1 MKKFRKGFTLV
12 ELLIVI
18 AVIGTLG
25 AMATMGGQEA
35 NNIAAATKI
44 VEDFHLIGA
53 AMNMYY
59 ADNKAFCDLGL
70 IPDTSEGAAAGATK
84 ALDAATILKGITPY
98 LKTVEAIT
106 DEEPDDNPGKYAI
119 VVRNGSGEDKTWW
132 LAYKIPTNVAKI
144 GGILANKAAQQ
155 GFMGEDFTTAYTP
168 GDDAA
173 NDTVYLQIH

>member
-1 MKKFRKGFTLV
+1 MKKIRKGFTLV

-18 AVIGTLG
+18 GVIGMLG

-70 IPDTSEGAAAGATK
+70 IPNPDYDANTTGSQATLP
-84 ALDAATILKGITPY
+84 LDADTILTGITPY
-98 LKTVEAIT
+98 LKTVDAIVATTPEA
-106 DEEPDDNPGKYAI
+106 GKYAI

-132 LAYKIPTNVAKI
+132 LAYQIPTNVTKV

-155 GFMGEDFTTAYTP
+155 GFKNSDYTAAYTCASAT
-168 GDDAA
+168 D
-173 NDTVYLQIH
+173 NTVYMQVH